1 MEVITEGNRYMFNYA
16 GGSQPGSRP
25 VEIYKEYD
33 DRYFGKDLNTG
44 TVKCFSKAKIAN
56 FTHVPDNPFE
66 VPS

>member
-16 GGSQPGSRP
+16 GGSQPGSRL

-33 DRYFGKDLNTG
+33 DRYFGKDLNTD
-44 TVKCFSKAKIAN
+44 TEKRFSKAKIVN
-56 FTHVPDNPFE
+56 FKLVPDEPFE

>member
-1 MEVITEGNRYMFNYA
+1 MWGKLTDGW
-16 GGSQPGSRP
+16 RP
-25 VEIYKEYD
+25 VDIYKEHC